1 MNAAPDSSAPVPS
14 DEICIFSASHAF
26 GTVHN
31 RSSGAH
37 SAGIFPSL
45 ARMGIQESL
54 TCEAW
59 VRKTPKN
66 VEIRT
71 LANGHPSEL
80 G

>member
-37 SAGIFPSL
+37 SAGNL
-45 ARMGIQESL
+45 
-54 TCEAW
+54 
-59 VRKTPKN
+59 PKFGQD
-66 VEIRT
+66 
-71 LANGHPSEL
+71 GHPRESHL
-80 G
+80 